1 MFFCYYQEDAIIS
14 KTLNFWIKSLGGII
28 MAITAAM
35 VKELREKTSAGM
47 MDCKK
52 ALVETNG
59 DMSAAIDWLRER
71 GISKA
76 AKKSDR
82 VAAEGLC
89 SVAIEGNTAVIFEL
103 NSETDFVAKNEQF
116 LTLLDKL
123 GKILVANKPATV
135 EEALAIEVDGTTVDG
150 MLIEATSTIGEKITL
165 RRLTV
170 VEKADNEFFGSY
182 LHMGGRIAALTVV
195 DGKEEVAKDAAMHAA
210 AINPQYLTVEEVP
223 AEVVAKEREI
233 LTQEALNEGK
243 PANIVEKMVEGRI
256 RKFLAD
262 VCMLEQPFVKDGD
275 VTVAKFAANN
285 GSTIKTFIRLE
296 VGEGIEKVVSNF
308 AEEVMSQVR
317 A

>member
-1 MFFCYYQEDAIIS
+1 
-14 KTLNFWIKSLGGII
+14 
-28 MAITAAM
+28 MAITASM

-71 GISKA
+71 GIAKA

-89 SVAIEGNTAVIFEL
+89 SVAIDGNTAVIFEL

-116 LTLLDKL
+116 LSLLDKL
-123 GKILVANKPATV
+123 GKILVANKPANV
-135 EEALAIEVDGTTVDG
+135 EEALAIEVDGTTVDA

-195 DGKEEVAKDAAMHAA
+195 EGKEEVAKDAAMHAA
-210 AINPQYLTVEEVP
+210 AINPQYLTVDQVP

-275 VTVAKFAANN
+275 VTVAKYAKNN
-285 GSTIKTFIRLE
+285 GSTIKLFIRLE
-296 VGEGIEKVVSNF
+296 VGEGIEKVVANF

>member
-1 MFFCYYQEDAIIS
+1 
-14 KTLNFWIKSLGGII
+14 

-71 GISKA
+71 GIAKA

-123 GKILVANKPATV
+123 GKILVANKPTTV
-135 EEALAIEVDGTTVDG
+135 EEALAIEVEGTTVDG

-195 DGKEEVAKDAAMHAA
+195 EGKEEVAKDAAMHAA
-210 AINPQYLTVEEVP
+210 AINPQYLTVEQVP
-223 AEVVAKEREI
+223 AEVVAKERDI

-285 GSTIKTFIRLE
+285 GSTIKSFIRLE
-296 VGEGIEKVVSNF
+296 VGEGIEKVVANF

>member
-1 MFFCYYQEDAIIS
+1 
-14 KTLNFWIKSLGGII
+14 

>member
-1 MFFCYYQEDAIIS
+1 
-14 KTLNFWIKSLGGII
+14 

-71 GISKA
+71 GIAKA

-135 EEALAIEVDGTTVDG
+135 EEALAIEVEGTTVDG

-195 DGKEEVAKDAAMHAA
+195 EGKEEVAKDAAMHAA
-210 AINPQYLTVEEVP
+210 AINPQYLTVEQVP
-223 AEVVAKEREI
+223 AEVVAKEGEI

-285 GSTIKTFIRLE
+285 GSTIKSFIRLE
-296 VGEGIEKVVSNF
+296 VGDGIEKVVANF

>member
-1 MFFCYYQEDAIIS
+1 
-14 KTLNFWIKSLGGII
+14 

-89 SVAIEGNTAVIFEL
+89 SVAIDGNTAVIFEL

-123 GKILVANKPATV
+123 GKILVANKPASV
-135 EEALAIEVDGTTVDG
+135 EAALEIAVDGVTVNE

-195 DGKEEVAKDAAMHAA
+195 EGKEEVAKDAAMHAA
-210 AINPQYLTVEEVP
+210 AINPQYLTQSEVP
-223 AEVVAKEREI
+223 AEVVTKEREI

-285 GSTIKTFIRLE
+285 GSTIKLFVRLE
-296 VGEGIEKVVSNF
+296 VGEGIEKVVTNF

>member
-1 MFFCYYQEDAIIS
+1 
-14 KTLNFWIKSLGGII
+14 

-35 VKELREKTSAGM
+35 VKELREKTGAGM

-71 GISKA
+71 GIAKA

-123 GKILVANKPATV
+123 GNILVANKPATV
-135 EEALAIEVDGTTVDG
+135 EEALAINVDGTTVDA

-195 DGKEEVAKDAAMHAA
+195 EGKEEVAKDAAMHAA
-210 AINPQYLTVEEVP
+210 AINPQYLTVEQVP

-275 VTVAKFAANN
+275 VTVAKYAANN
-285 GSTIKTFIRLE
+285 GSTIKSFIRLE

>member
-1 MFFCYYQEDAIIS
+1 
-14 KTLNFWIKSLGGII
+14 

-89 SVAIEGNTAVIFEL
+89 SVAIDGNTAVIFEL

-123 GKILVANKPATV
+123 GKILVANKPASV
-135 EEALAIEVDGTTVDG
+135 EAALEIAVDGVTVNE

-195 DGKEEVAKDAAMHAA
+195 EGKEEVAKDAAMHAA
-210 AINPQYLTVEEVP
+210 AINPQYLTQSEVP
-223 AEVVAKEREI
+223 AEVVTKEREI

-275 VTVAKFAANN
+275 VTVAKYAANN
-285 GSTIKTFIRLE
+285 GSTIKSFIRLE

>member
-1 MFFCYYQEDAIIS
+1 
-14 KTLNFWIKSLGGII
+14 

-71 GISKA
+71 GIAKA

-135 EEALAIEVDGTTVDG
+135 EEALAIEVERTTVDG

-195 DGKEEVAKDAAMHAA
+195 EGKEEVAKDAAMHAA
-210 AINPQYLTVEEVP
+210 AINPQYLTVEQVP

-285 GSTIKTFIRLE
+285 GSTIKSFIRLE
-296 VGEGIEKVVSNF
+296 VGEGIEKVVANF

>member
-1 MFFCYYQEDAIIS
+1 
-14 KTLNFWIKSLGGII
+14 

-71 GISKA
+71 GIAKA

-135 EEALAIEVDGTTVDG
+135 EEALAITVDGTTVYA

-195 DGKEEVAKDAAMHAA
+195 EGKEEVAKDAAMHAA
-210 AINPQYLTVEEVP
+210 AINPQYLTVEQVP

-275 VTVAKFAANN
+275 VTVAKYAANN
-285 GSTIKTFIRLE
+285 GSTIKSFIRLE

>member
-1 MFFCYYQEDAIIS
+1 
-14 KTLNFWIKSLGGII
+14 

-71 GISKA
+71 GIAKA

-89 SVAIEGNTAVIFEL
+89 SVAIE
-103 NSETDFVAKNEQF
+103 
-116 LTLLDKL
+116 
-123 GKILVANKPATV
+123 V
-135 EEALAIEVDGTTVDG
+135 EGTTVDG

-195 DGKEEVAKDAAMHAA
+195 EGKEEVAKDAAMHAA
-210 AINPQYLTVEEVP
+210 AINPQYLTVEQVP

-285 GSTIKTFIRLE
+285 GSTIKSFIRLE
-296 VGEGIEKVVSNF
+296 VGEGIEKVVANF

>member
-1 MFFCYYQEDAIIS
+1 
-14 KTLNFWIKSLGGII
+14 

-71 GISKA
+71 GIAKA

-135 EEALAIEVDGTTVDG
+135 EEALAIEVEGTTVDG

-195 DGKEEVAKDAAMHAA
+195 EGKEEVAKDAAMHAA
-210 AINPQYLTVEEVP
+210 AINPQYLTVEQVP

-285 GSTIKTFIRLE
+285 GSTIKSFIRLE
-296 VGEGIEKVVSNF
+296 VGVGIEKVVANF

>member
-1 MFFCYYQEDAIIS
+1 
-14 KTLNFWIKSLGGII
+14 

-89 SVAIEGNTAVIFEL
+89 SVAIDGNTAVIFEL

-123 GKILVANKPATV
+123 GKILVANKPASV
-135 EEALAIEVDGTTVDG
+135 EAALEIAVDGVTVNE

-170 VEKADNEFFGSY
+170 VEKADSEFFGSY

-195 DGKEEVAKDAAMHAA
+195 EGKEEVAKDAAMHAA
-210 AINPQYLTVEEVP
+210 AINPQYLTQSEVP
-223 AEVVAKEREI
+223 AEVVTKEREI

-275 VTVAKFAANN
+275 LTVAKWAANN
-285 GSTIKTFIRLE
+285 GSTIKLFVRLE
-296 VGEGIEKVVSNF
+296 VGEGIEKVVTNF